1 MTAFGSASCG
11 QVGWEIR
18 SVNHRYLELSFRLPE
33 PFRDLESNL
42 RAVTSRRLKRGK
54 VDATLRVAGDAA
66 VSFRLNEDALGNLLD
81 AVAEVGKHTAV
92 GSLDALDLMRW
103 PGLLEHDE
111 TDLAYVKETALESYG
126 AALDALVA
134 QRRSEGANLEEL
146 LRERLT
152 EAAQIGARVRALT
165 AAQGE
170 TLAERLQVR
179 VRELVGRFEGGAL
192 DESRLA
198 QEAALLAQRAD
209 VTEELDRVDI
219 HVAEAE
225 ASLNGDEP
233 CGRRLDFLMQ
243 ELNREA
249 STLAAKSALPE
260 VSRLAVDL
268 KVAIEQLREQA
279 QNVE

>member
-1 MTAFGSASCG
+1 MTAFGSAG
-11 QVGWEIR
+11 GERVGWEIR
-18 SVNHRYLELSFRLPE
+18 SVNHRYLELGFRLPE

-54 VDATLRVAGDAA
+54 VDATLRVSGDAA
-66 VSFRLNEDALGNLLD
+66 VSFRLNDGALRNLLNI
-81 AVAEVGKHTAV
+81 VEEVGKHAPV
-92 GSLDALDLMRW
+92 GRLDALDLMRW

-111 TDLAYVKETALESYG
+111 TDLAQVKKTALESYMS
-126 AALDALVA
+126 ALDELVA
-134 QRRSEGANLEEL
+134 QRRSEGANLEEV

-152 EAAQIGARVRALT
+152 AAARLGARIRALT

-170 TLAERLQVR
+170 PLRERLQQR
-179 VRELVGRFEGGAL
+179 VHDLLGRFDGGAL
-192 DESRLA
+192 DEQRLA
-198 QEAALLAQRAD
+198 QEAALLAQKAD

-225 ASLNGDEP
+225 ASLDGDEP